1 LCFRSLAPGEDVSDR
16 DVILWAEMRFSV
28 VWMLGIF
35 PAAVGLFA
43 QAPSQVKGMPPRAT
57 PGDYQA
63 QAKAGDVTI
72 AADFDGHA
80 IPRLE
85 GPLSTEDYV
94 VVEAGVFGAP
104 SKQITLSIGD
114 FSLRINGKKTPLSSE
129 PYELVSRSVKD
140 PQWSPPK
147 PAGEKSKSSFGT
159 GGSQDEPPPTPA
171 RMPFEMRRALAQ
183 HVQRTSLPQGE
194 HALPQAGLLYFAYR
208 GKTEN
213 IRSLELIYSSAAGKA
228 TLTLQP

>member
-1 LCFRSLAPGEDVSDR
+1 
-16 DVILWAEMRFSV
+16 MRFSP
-28 VWMLGIF
+28 VWTMLVIF
-35 PAAVGLFA
+35 VAAGGLWA
-43 QAPSQVKGMPPRAT
+43 QEQSAESKEAPVQVKGMPPRAT
-57 PGDYQA
+57 PGDYQG
-63 QAKAGDVTI
+63 QAKAGDVTV
-72 AADFDGHA
+72 AAEFMGHS

-94 VVEAGVFGAP
+94 VVETGLFGAP
-104 SKQITLSIGD
+104 GARINLSIED
-114 FSLRINGKKTPLSSE
+114 FSLRINGKKAPLPSQ
-129 PYELVSRSVKD
+129 PYELVAKSVKD

-159 GGSQDEPPPTPA
+159 GGGQDEPPPMPA

-183 HVQRTSLPQGE
+183 HLQRTSLPQGE

-213 IRSLELIYSSAAGKA
+213 IRSIELVYSSAAGKA